1 MAVEAV
7 VVEAAAEPG
16 DRNCHLRPG
25 PSGRHDDR
33 VSETVV
39 DREEIEQMIW
49 ALADIRVDVNEIRAY
64 LLGEDDEEEAEEDD
78 A

>member
-1 MAVEAV
+1 M
-7 VVEAAAEPG
+7 
-16 DRNCHLRPG
+16 
-25 PSGRHDDR
+25 
-33 VSETVV
+33 SETVV